1 MPRKDYLVNKLVKGA
16 IAGAAGI
23 VLLMGGAG
31 SLAYWNDSASAGP
44 SSGSNS
50 ITAGTMTVTAVN
62 GGSWTKG
69 LYNASNVLVGS
80 VASVADLS
88 TVRLVPGNR
97 LVYTQGFNIVATGDD
112 LYFTIGST
120 AGAVSAASAGAA
132 DVALAAQINASG
144 TTAFS
149 VSSVTGGTVVA
160 ATTPGTYKVSSNA
173 GTASTITVTWTV
185 DLPFGASAVNTAKT
199 GAVSLSQG
207 AITLTQ
213 VAAP

>member
-1 MPRKDYLVNKLVKGA
+1 MNKLVKGS

-23 VLLMGGAG
+23 ILLMGGAG
-31 SLAYWNDSASAGP
+31 SLAYWNDSANAGP
-44 SSGSNS
+44 GAGSNS
-50 ITAGTMTVTAVN
+50 ITAGTLTISAVN
-62 GGSWTKG
+62 AGAWTKG
-69 LYNASNVLVGS
+69 FYNAAGTVVTAPAAVGS
-80 VASVADLS
+80 LAA
-88 TVRLVPGNR
+88 VRVVPGNR
-97 LVYTQGFNIVATGDD
+97 LVYTQSFNLIATGDD

-120 AGAVSAASAGAA
+120 AGAVTAATAGAA

-149 VSSVTGGTVVA
+149 VSSVTGGTVIP

-173 GTASTITVTWTV
+173 GTPSTITVTWTV
-185 DLPFGASAVNTAKT
+185 DFPFGATVVNTAKT

-207 AITLTQ
+207 AITVTQ

>member
-1 MPRKDYLVNKLVKGA
+1 MNKLVKGA

-31 SLAYWNDSASAGP
+31 SLAYWNDSANAGP
-44 SSGSNS
+44 GAGSNS
-50 ITAGTMTVTAVN
+50 ITAGTLTITAAN
-62 GGSWTKG
+62 AGSWTKG
-69 LYNASNVLVGS
+69 FYNAAGTVVTAPAA
-80 VASVADLS
+80 VASLS
-88 TVRLVPGNR
+88 AVRIVPGNR
-97 LVYTQGFNIVATGDD
+97 LVYTQNFNVVGTGDD
-112 LYFTIGST
+112 LYFTISST
-120 AGAVSAASAGAA
+120 AGAVTGATAGAA

-149 VSSVTGGTVVA
+149 IASITGGTVVP

-173 GTASTITVTWTV
+173 GTPSTIAVTWTV
-185 DLPFGASAVNTAKT
+185 DFPFGATAVTTAKP

-207 AITLTQ
+207 SITLTQ